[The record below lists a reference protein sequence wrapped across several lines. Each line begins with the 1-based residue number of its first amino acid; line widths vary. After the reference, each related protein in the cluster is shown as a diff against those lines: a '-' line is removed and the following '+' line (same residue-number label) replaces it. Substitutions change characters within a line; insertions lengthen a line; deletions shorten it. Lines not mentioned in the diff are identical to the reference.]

1 MRVLGA
7 FSHGIIDYAMVIL
20 LAVGPSFAGF
30 NNHHQTMI
38 CYGLAVVHFLLTII
52 TRFPLG
58 VLKTLPFWLH
68 GSIEIVVAVLLVI
81 LPWLAHFS
89 AGVKG
94 IAARNF
100 FVAIGVLIAVIWA
113 LTNYRSGGREAAPS
127 TPTP

>member
-1 MRVLGA
+1 MKVLGA
-7 FSHGIIDYAMVIL
+7 FSHGVIDYLMVII
-20 LAVGPSFAGF
+20 LAIGPGVAGF
-30 NNHHQTMI
+30 TGKPAATM
-38 CYGLAVVHFLLTII
+38 CYALALVHFLLTII

-68 GSIEIVVAVLLVI
+68 GTVEIVVAVLLVI
-81 LPWLAHFS
+81 LPWLANFP

>member
-7 FSHGIIDYAMVIL
+7 FSHGVIDYLMVIF
-20 LAVGPSFAGF
+20 LAIGPSVVGF
-30 NNHHQTMI
+30 TNHRLAMI

-89 AGVKG
+89 AGVLS
-94 IAARNF
+94 RNF
-100 FVAIGVLIAVIWA
+100 FIAIGVLIGVIFL
-113 LTNYRSGGREAAPS
+113 LTDYRSAGRAGAAS

>member
-7 FSHGIIDYAMVIL
+7 VSHGVIDYLMVIL
-20 LAVGPSFAGF
+20 LAIGPSVAGF
-30 NNHHQTMI
+30 TGRQAMM

-58 VLKTLPFWLH
+58 ITKTLPFWLH
-68 GSIEIVVAVLLVI
+68 GTVEIIVALLLII

-89 AGVKG
+89 AGVHS
-94 IAARNF
+94 RNF

-113 LTNYRSGGREAAPS
+113 LTNYRSADRATGASTAAR
-127 TPTP
+127 

>member
-7 FSHGIIDYAMVIL
+7 FSHGVIDYLMVIF
-20 LAVGPSFAGF
+20 LAIGPGVAGF
-30 NNHHQTMI
+30 HGTQATM

-89 AGVKG
+89 AGVLS
-94 IAARNF
+94 RNF
-100 FVAIGVLIAVIWA
+100 FIAIGVLIAVIWA
-113 LTNYRSGGREAAPS
+113 LTNYRSVDRGRAAS
-127 TPTP
+127 TPAP

>member
-7 FSHGIIDYAMVIL
+7 FSHGVIDYLMVIFL
-20 LAVGPSFAGF
+20 VIGPRIAGF
-30 NNHHQTMI
+30 TGRQATM

-58 VLKTLPFWLH
+58 ILRTLPFWLH
-68 GSIEIVVAVLLVI
+68 GSIEIIVAVLLVI

-89 AGVKG
+89 AGVLS
-94 IAARNF
+94 RNF
-100 FVAIGVLIAVIWA
+100 FIAIGVLIAVIWA

>member
-7 FSHGIIDYAMVIL
+7 FSHGVIDYLMVIF
-20 LAVGPSFAGF
+20 LAIGPSVAGF
-30 NNHHQTMI
+30 HGPQATI

-89 AGVKG
+89 AGVLS
-94 IAARNF
+94 RNF
-100 FVAIGVLIAVIWA
+100 FIAIGVLIAVIWA
-113 LTNYRSGGREAAPS
+113 LTNYRSVDRARAAT
-127 TPTP
+127 TPAP